1 MTAIPAGVAALFPV
15 EGVDRQGEAYLVDLY
30 YPWARDELESF
41 YRHFEPKR
49 AAQGLPPTGADRITR
64 WLGSILPHGIH
75 LVLRRDDGLA
85 GHAFLIPMVRPET
98 AEYAIFLR
106 KDVRCRGIGTA
117 INRLAVDAARGA
129 GFRQIW
135 LSVEPH
141 NRVALRSYTKVGF
154 RLVAGTLGAPE
165 AEMVLDVEP
174 AGAPG

>member
-15 EGVDRQGEAYLVDLY
+15 EGVDRQGEAYVVDLY
-30 YPWARDELESF
+30 YSTARDELESF
-41 YRHFEPKR
+41 YLHFEPKR

-117 INRLAVDAARGA
+117 INRLAVDAARAA